1 MAGHQLPPAERRRA
15 KLTQAAA
22 EELRVPSRLP
32 PARSAQQRLVGQHP
46 IRPREIL
53 RQIRALGREHPRPA
67 DTPPDRPQASASNL
81 HQVRKPPASR
91 QILSRRW
98 DANNRVL
105 TGRGETLPDRNEE
118 APTAWTRTTIP
129 VPAAQAARPNGAAAS
144 SAGPPRTISRA
155 HISPPSPTTPPTTSS
170 AAPSR
175 GSRSSGRASS
185 TYQRSTSPCTSSS
198 RSSSPPNCNDCA
210 MPSPRTIP
218 TTAGTTP
225 RGDRPSRQPATT
237 PRRRDPPPP
246 RSAPPHPHT
255 GRLRHLSPQHPIPTP
270 PRRKRH
276 PRHGRRRRRKPHP
289 RRPQNRRLTPIIHP
303 AVVAGS
309 GSR

>member
-15 KLTQAAA
+15 KLTQVAA
-22 EELRVPSRLP
+22 EELRCLAACPQRDRHNNVSSASTRSGR
-32 PARSAQQRLVGQHP
+32 ARSFGKFRT
-46 IRPREIL
+46 RPG
-53 RQIRALGREHPRPA
+53 APRPA

-81 HQVRKPPASR
+81 QQVRKPSASR

-105 TGRGETLPDRNEE
+105 TGTGEALPDRNEE
-118 APTAWTRTTIP
+118 APSAWTRTTIP

-170 AAPSR
+170 ASPSR

-198 RSSSPPNCNDCA
+198 RSSSPP
-210 MPSPRTIP
+210 
-218 TTAGTTP
+218 
-225 RGDRPSRQPATT
+225 
-237 PRRRDPPPP
+237 
-246 RSAPPHPHT
+246 
-255 GRLRHLSPQHPIPTP
+255 IPTP
-270 PRRKRH
+270 PRRKPH

-289 RRPQNRRLTPIIHP
+289 RRLRI
-303 AVVAGS
+303 AA
-309 GSR
+309 